1 MIRKFFHTSSD
12 FSTMQAQ
19 CSAQNGSFELATVT
33 QEKFKFYQW
42 FSGLVDG
49 EGHFSIFSSS
59 AAGASKGKTY
69 GFSFAIGLHKD
80 DKETLNFIVKELG
93 MGKISFYANSAR
105 LVISDAKSIKSL
117 IEIFTHFPLKST
129 KLLDFLAFKKA
140 FLLYTQKKEKTLEIL
155 EEIKLIK
162 EGMNSK
168 RTDFD
173 MSSIYNKDTIDI
185 NINWLLGFIEG
196 EGSFFALRRTP
207 TNFSL
212 VFSLTQLNSNKLL
225 MEAIQ
230 EFFNNLA
237 ESLQAGIE
245 GKSFNIGSWR
255 DGKEGSFAYLH
266 LENKSNK
273 KDILT
278 LHITRIE
285 YLLSIF
291 IPLFDSLSWHSKKY
305 LDYLDWKA
313 LLHIR
318 AKGLIT
324 NLKDL
329 EVVDLILGQMNNK
342 RLTTNRESEE
352 TVSVDRNLLLEKIEN
367 LLAKPSNFEV
377 KEDGR
382 IFIISE
388 NRYYSN
394 KNKLQVTVERL
405 DGTILHTFDSIKE
418 CLEKLN
424 ISKSLYYDR
433 LNKGLPLD
441 IEGELLYIKRSNKSV
456 KTETIVLES
465 SILLGID
472 FTGIFRRIFG
482 SCCYCFLFPHITE
495 LNTYIKRA
503 INSYIRKNNL
513 YYFFTKWLSMGTI
526 NLLFLLCAK
535 EYFSCDLS
543 LLLNKKR
550 FESNIYLT
558 SSLKGY
564 FSTYNRLSSIHSSI
578 ASINRVRYMA
588 TLRLSSIF
596 SQQTLGYSTISQNQ
610 TQSISPWFIS
620 GYSDAEGCFNVGLQK
635 NPNGKFYVRPSFQ
648 IHVHSKDNLL
658 LMQIKAYFQNIGNIY
673 ISGEKSKFTVR
684 SLDDILKI
692 ITHFENYPLITQ
704 KKADFILFKQ
714 IIDKVV
720 KGEHLSAKGLQEIVN
735 IRSSINMGISDSLKA
750 IFPNT
755 IPVIRPLIKTIT
767 IPHPE
772 WMAGFVSGEGCFLV
786 QMAKYGKGKL
796 DGVSLSFKVSQHLR
810 DELLLRSFISFFECG
825 LFNYHSGK
833 SESGSGVFIVRKF
846 ADISDKILP
855 FFKNHVIRGIKREDF
870 EDWARVAE
878 LIKSKAHL
886 TEDGVKKTRAIK
898 SGMNTLR

>member
-1 MIRKFFHTSSD
+1 MVRKFFHTSSD

-19 CSAQNGSFELATVT
+19 CSAQKGSFELATVT

-49 EGHFSIFSSS
+49 EGHFSIFSSP
-59 AAGASKGKTY
+59 AAGASQGKTY

-80 DKETLNFIVKELG
+80 DKETLDFIVKELG

-117 IEIFTHFPLKST
+117 IEIFTHFP
-129 KLLDFLAFKKA
+129 
-140 FLLYTQKKEKTLEIL
+140 
-155 EEIKLIK
+155 
-162 EGMNSK
+162 
-168 RTDFD
+168 
-173 MSSIYNKDTIDI
+173 
-185 NINWLLGFIEG
+185 
-196 EGSFFALRRTP
+196 
-207 TNFSL
+207 SL
-212 VFSLTQLNSNKLL
+212 FYK
-225 MEAIQ
+225 
-230 EFFNNLA
+230 
-237 ESLQAGIE
+237 
-245 GKSFNIGSWR
+245 
-255 DGKEGSFAYLH
+255 
-266 LENKSNK
+266 
-273 KDILT
+273 
-278 LHITRIE
+278 
-285 YLLSIF
+285 
-291 IPLFDSLSWHSKKY
+291 
-305 LDYLDWKA
+305 
-313 LLHIR
+313 
-318 AKGLIT
+318 
-324 NLKDL
+324 
-329 EVVDLILGQMNNK
+329 
-342 RLTTNRESEE
+342 
-352 TVSVDRNLLLEKIEN
+352 
-367 LLAKPSNFEV
+367 
-377 KEDGR
+377 
-382 IFIISE
+382 
-388 NRYYSN
+388 
-394 KNKLQVTVERL
+394 
-405 DGTILHTFDSIKE
+405 
-418 CLEKLN
+418 
-424 ISKSLYYDR
+424 
-433 LNKGLPLD
+433 
-441 IEGELLYIKRSNKSV
+441 KRSNKSV

-472 FTGIFRRIFG
+472 FSGIFSRIFG
-482 SCCYCFLFPHITE
+482 SCYYYFLFPHITE
-495 LNTYIKRA
+495 FNTYIKRA
-503 INSYIRKNNL
+503 KNSYIRKNNL
-513 YYFFTKWLSMGTI
+513 YYFFKKWLRMGTI

-658 LMQIKAYFQNIGNIY
+658 LMQIKAYFQNMGNIY

-886 TEDGVKKTRAIK
+886 TEDGVKKIRAIK